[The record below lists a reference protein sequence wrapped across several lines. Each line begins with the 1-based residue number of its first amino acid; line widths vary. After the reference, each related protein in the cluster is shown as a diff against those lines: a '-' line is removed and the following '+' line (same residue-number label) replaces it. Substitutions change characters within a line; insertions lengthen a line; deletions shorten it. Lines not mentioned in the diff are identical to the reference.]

1 MADKADQLDA
11 ILSDAA
17 RNVAPAIALHVVHRG
32 ATRHQS
38 AWGNATPDMLF
49 DLASL
54 TKLFTV
60 TAFLCAIGDRPLD
73 TPLVE
78 IVPEFGAESPRP
90 IEAAQDPHTRERGE
104 VPDHLRGVEVN
115 PADVTL
121 WHLLTHTSG
130 LPAWRD
136 AFNTSSPP
144 PPPGSIDMISRSER
158 WRYGLKAMCAYP
170 FVERVGAAVIYSDIG
185 MMLLGEVVARLHG
198 ESLADAIREYVT
210 APLALERVLFDPVR
224 VHGVNPSHIAP
235 TEYDAVWRQR
245 RVWGEVHDEN
255 ACGLGGVA
263 GHAGLFGAAADVA
276 AFGEAWRTESAF
288 NISAA
293 NWTQATSLQAASGAH
308 IHGLGWMLPS
318 PTDSSAGD
326 RISRA
331 AFGHTGFTGTSLWI
345 DRERELVVAL
355 LTNSVHHGR
364 GKTDIHGLR
373 RAVHSAIIAEIEP

>member
-1 MADKADQLDA
+1 MTDQLDA
-11 ILSDAA
+11 ILSKAA
-17 RNVAPAIALHVVHRG
+17 KTVAPAITLHVIHRG
-32 ATRHQS
+32 QTRHQS
-38 AWGNATPDMLF
+38 AWGTAEADTLF

-60 TAFLCAIGDRPLD
+60 TAFLCAIGDRPLQ

-78 IVPEFGAESPRP
+78 IVPEFGMQSPRP
-90 IEAAQDPHTRERGE
+90 IEGAQDPHTRERGE
-104 VPDHLRGVEVN
+104 VPDHLRGVQVD

-136 AFNTSSPP
+136 VFNTSSPP
-144 PPPGSIDMISRSER
+144 PPPASIDMIPRTER

-170 FVERVGAAVIYSDIG
+170 FVDQVGATVIYSDIG

-198 ESLADAIREYVT
+198 ESLADAIRDHVT
-210 APLALERVLFDPVR
+210 APLGLERVLFDPVR
-224 VHGVNPSHIAP
+224 VHGVNPSHIAT
-235 TEYDAVWRQR
+235 TEYDASWRQR

-263 GHAGLFGAAADVA
+263 GHAGLFGTSADVA
-276 AFGEAWRTESAF
+276 AFGEAWRTQSGF
-288 NISAA
+288 NISSADWA
-293 NWTQATSLQAASGAH
+293 QATRQQAASGAH

-318 PTDSSAGD
+318 STDSSAGD

-373 RAVHSAIIAEIEP
+373 RAVHDAVIAEIEA